1 MFSSFQSTTTNHHPC
16 RRRRRQLVERN
27 RGQIL
32 LDSFLLSPSRTC
44 CDNGNRSDADTSSS
58 SSSATPSSPTPR
70 HQLIK
75 QPPHPSNPYKRDI
88 ERLQSELDQPCQACL
103 YTGVAT
109 CVGLAGYFAH
119 FATEEST
126 LKRNRRFL
134 WICSAGSLVAGV
146 YRWHLG

>member
-58 SSSATPSSPTPR
+58 SSATPPSPTPR
-70 HQLIK
+70 HELIK
-75 QPPHPSNPYKRDI
+75 QPPHPRNPYKRDI

-119 FATEEST
+119 FATEEAT

-134 WICSAGSLVAGV
+134 WICSAGSLVAGA